1 MSVNPHDA
9 HGTTTLS
16 LAEQLPDGSIVYQ
29 SWSICSCTVP
39 ALRQRLGAPQQESIA
54 TAAQVAATAS
64 AVMSVPGATHI
75 GEGL

>member
-1 MSVNPHDA
+1 MTNHDT

-16 LAEQLPDGSIVYQ
+16 LAEELPDGSVVYQ
-29 SWSICSCTVP
+29 SWAICSCTLP
-39 ALRQRLGAPQQESIA
+39 ALRGRLGSPQQESIA

-64 AVMSVPGATHI
+64 AVLSVPGATHT